1 MLDRTKIVETIKP
14 FASSEAQNSQMN
26 TLEIPVDEVQA
37 FLRELTDIYN
47 LLAETIS
54 EEKIMGPR
62 ELAQATEKA
71 MKSIKAEHHP
81 ISKLMLICAYCRQ
94 LFTHIRNGL
103 KTRPPARGDEG
114 KAKPQ
119 ALTKIKLRALQLID
133 YVQLKLQGKEKA
145 LVTSTEAR
153 TYLAGQEGRAPSR
166 RDTLRAFKRATQ
178 IMPAIDLERVPN
190 DLRETRRLALDR
202 DSILSIDPDPEI
214 KTKSSHWQQSRMD
227 EIRMIFFKE
236 EGRPANF

>member
-37 FLRELTDIYN
+37 FLRELTGIYN

-54 EEKIMGPR
+54 EEKIMGSR
-62 ELAQATEKA
+62 ELAQTTEKA

-114 KAKPQ
+114 KAKPE

-133 YVQLKLQGKEKA
+133 YVQLKLQGKKA

-202 DSILSIDPDPEI
+202 DSIHSIDPDLEI
-214 KTKSSHWQQSRMD
+214 KTKSSHWQRSRME

-236 EGRPANF
+236 EGGLANF

>member
-1 MLDRTKIVETIKP
+1 MLDQTKVLDSIKP
-14 FASSEAQNSQMN
+14 FPEAQDSQMN
-26 TLEIPVDEVQA
+26 ILEIPVEEVQA
-37 FLRELTDIYN
+37 LLRELTGIYN

-54 EEKIMGPR
+54 EEKLMGPR

-81 ISKLMLICAYCRQ
+81 ISKLLLICAYIRQ

-103 KTRPPARGDEG
+103 KTRPPARGDEM

-153 TYLAGQEGRAPSR
+153 TYLAGQEGKAPSR

-190 DLRETRRLALDR
+190 DLRETRRLALDK
-202 DSILSIDPDPEI
+202 DSILSIDPNPEV
-214 KTKSSHWQQSRMD
+214 KTKSSHWQRSKM
-227 EIRMIFFKE
+227 EKIRMIFFKE
-236 EGRPANF
+236 EGRPAIF